1 MRQFAIVFCVFFFL
15 LVFLIF
21 LSNNKG
27 YEQGDIV
34 YATRDVDLVD
44 YESPTIFKPLKCH
57 ILKGERVEVIS
68 NVVYSMGSGDNLEVL
83 WVREPNTQCFG
94 ASPKSHFKP
103 VK

>member
-1 MRQFAIVFCVFFFL
+1 MKKFAIAFCVLFFFL
-15 LVFLIF
+15 VLAVFE
-21 LSNNKG
+21 LSNKG
-27 YEQGDIV
+27 YEEGDIV

-57 ILKGERVEVIS
+57 ILEGQKVEVVS
-68 NVVYSMGSGDNLEVL
+68 NVVYSMGSTDSAEIL

>member
-1 MRQFAIVFCVFFFL
+1 MKKFAVILFVLFFFL
-15 LVFLIF
+15 VFAIF
-21 LSNNKG
+21 ELSNKG
-27 YEQGDIV
+27 YEEGDIV

-57 ILKGERVEVIS
+57 ISKEQRVEVVS
-68 NVVYSMGSGDNLEVL
+68 NVVYSMGSTDSFEVL

>member
-1 MRQFAIVFCVFFFL
+1 MKSCAVVLFVLLFF

-21 LSNNKG
+21 VSNNKG
-27 YEQGDIV
+27 YMEGDIV

-57 ILKGERVEVIS
+57 ILKGQRVEVVS
-68 NVVYSMGSGDNLEVL
+68 NVVYSMGSSDSFEVL